1 MENNKMENTLT
12 QLTKLNDLYE
22 LFVFLCYKK
31 HDVVIEILNQKYK
44 YNNYS
49 EEIILNNY
57 INNFFDTKY
66 NFIFVKTG
74 IDLSETYMKIHFIKN
89 EQLQHNY
96 EQVLMKN
103 MGENIFKMCLIT
115 DRKIKLKQKNVNEND
130 KKRIKKI
137 VKILYLINENNDEKT
152 MQFINRL
159 NEIKTNHMD
168 EFLKNTEMKMFYS
181 SLSEIIHQICYVKH
195 LLTIKDKFKILISF
209 YEDLIQV
216 V

>member
-1 MENNKMENTLT
+1 MENNNKENILT

-44 YNNYS
+44 YKNYS

-115 DRKIKLKQKNVNEND
+115 DRKIKLKQKTVNEND

-137 VKILYLINENNDEKT
+137 LKILYLINENNDEKT

-159 NEIKTNHMD
+159 NEIKTKHMD
-168 EFLKNTEMKMFYS
+168 EFLKNSEMKMFYS

-195 LLTIKDKFKILISF
+195 LTAIKDKFKILISF

>member
-1 MENNKMENTLT
+1 MENNNKENILT

-44 YNNYS
+44 YKNYS

-66 NFIFVKTG
+66 NFIFDKTG

-115 DRKIKLKQKNVNEND
+115 DRKIKLKQKTVNEND

-137 VKILYLINENNDEKT
+137 VKILYLINENNEEKT

-159 NEIKTNHMD
+159 NEIKTRHMD
-168 EFLKNTEMKMFYS
+168 EFLKNSEMKMFYS

-195 LLTIKDKFKILISF
+195 LTAIKDKFKILISF

>member
-1 MENNKMENTLT
+1 MENNKKENTLT
-12 QLTKLNDLYE
+12 QLIKLNDLYE

-49 EEIILNNY
+49 EEIIFNNY

-66 NFIFVKTG
+66 NFIFDAAE

-89 EQLQHNY
+89 EQLQYKY
-96 EQVLMKN
+96 EDVLMKN

-137 VKILYLINENNDEKT
+137 VKMLYLINENNNEKIQ
-152 MQFINRL
+152 QFINRL
-159 NEIKTNHMD
+159 NEIKTKHMN
-168 EFLKNTEMKMFYS
+168 EFLKTSEMKMFYS

-195 LLTIKDKFKILISF
+195 LMTIKDKFKILISF
-209 YEDLIQV
+209 YEDLIQFV
-216 V
+216 

>member
-1 MENNKMENTLT
+1 MENNNKEKILT

-57 INNFFDTKY
+57 INKFFDTKY
-66 NFIFVKTG
+66 NFIFDKTE

-159 NEIKTNHMD
+159 NEIKTKHMD
-168 EFLKNTEMKMFYS
+168 EFLKNSEMKMFYS

-195 LLTIKDKFKILISF
+195 LTTIKDKFKILISF